1 MKTLAQII
9 PPTNQHNKQFLD
21 LIVRLLDF
29 DPDTRLTVENA
40 LKHPYLSTPTPEPFP
55 NVSLKVHP
63 HLGSVEVS
71 FRVGSRVIGQRLIGN

>member
-55 NVSLKVHP
+55 NVSFIPHP
-63 HLGSVEVS
+63 GVTE
-71 FRVGSRVIGQRLIGN
+71 QQNWN